1 MTGLARRLV
10 VCVSPNYLRLVDR
23 EHQTSGGDY
32 HPQPSTRYHNCNIQM
47 TTKTKTETETKTEN
61 IRPLGGITTLNPHST
76 NTNGIAS
83 VKSKIPLDIVST
95 QRQRQRQTDTQNLR
109 N

>member
-1 MTGLARRLV
+1 
-10 VCVSPNYLRLVDR
+10 
-23 EHQTSGGDY
+23 
-32 HPQPSTRYHNCNIQM
+32 M

-61 IRPLGGITTLNPHST
+61 IRPLEGITTLNPHST